1 MLRLALLLLLFP
13 IGASALES
21 PPATSTHTT
30 ATLVTEAD
38 TTAPNRPLRI
48 GLNLQIQPGWH
59 TYWQNPGDAGAP
71 PTIDITGATAGP
83 IAYPTPQMLK
93 DGPFT
98 SYAYTGHVLLPLTLA
113 PSPGPRHITAHA
125 TWLVCAQLCVPEEA
139 TFTLDIP
146 AGTGAPGAQASL
158 FADADANTPRPNPF
172 PVTLNADGTLSL
184 RAPNLTPRAA
194 LFIPAEPGLFD
205 QGAHQALA
213 TTASGLTLHLT
224 PVQKLAADK
233 PVAGVLQLTDQSGR
247 TEALA
252 IQATPSTAPHTLKLA
267 DALLLAFLGGL
278 ILNLMPCVLPVLA
291 IKAMALARLSGA
303 ARGHIRREAAYY
315 TAGVLAAFATIGALT
330 LAVGAAGGS
339 AGWGVQ
345 FQSAAFTAAMAWLML
360 GVALNFAG
368 VFEIGT
374 NVAGVGQG
382 LAQRGSFFTG
392 LLAVVVATPCTA
404 PFMAT
409 ALAAAVALP
418 PAEGMAIFLALG
430 LGLATPYALLAI
442 IPSVARLLPRPGA
455 WMARLQRVLALPM
468 LATAGWMAWV
478 VLQQAG
484 AVGLAATLLGAALLT
499 AAAIAWGRMQHGAPA
514 WRMPA
519 FGALAA
525 CALVLAF
532 IALRPQSAGA
542 MALAPGAEKFTPT
555 RLAELRARHR
565 PVLVDMSAAWC
576 ITCLVNE
583 RLALTPAR
591 VRDAMRKHD
600 VTYMVG
606 DWTRQDPAITAFL
619 AEYGRNGVP
628 LYVYFPADGSATV
641 LPQILTEAEILG
653 RIGA

>member
-1 MLRLALLLLLFP
+1 MT
-13 IGASALES
+13 
-21 PPATSTHTT
+21 PA
-30 ATLVTEAD
+30 
-38 TTAPNRPLRI
+38 P
-48 GLNLQIQPGWH
+48 
-59 TYWQNPGDAGAP
+59 P
-71 PTIDITGATAGP
+71 PTIEVTGAPTGP
-83 IAYPTPQMLK
+83 ITYPTPQILK

-98 SYAYTGHVLLPLTLA
+98 SYAYTDQILLPLTLT
-113 PSPGPRHITAHA
+113 PTKTPLNLTVHA

-139 TFTLDIP
+139 TFTLAIP
-146 AGTGAPGAQASL
+146 AGPGTPGPQAPL
-158 FADADANTPRPNPF
+158 FAEADANTPRPNPF
-172 PVTLNADGTLSL
+172 PVTLNATGTLSL
-184 RAPNLTPRAA
+184 RAAGLAPRAA
-194 LFIPAEPGLFD
+194 LFLPAEPGLFD
-205 QGAHQALA
+205 QGARQPL
-213 TTASGLTLHLT
+213 TTTPAGLTLQLK
-224 PVQKLAADK
+224 PLQNLPADK
-233 PVAGVLQLTDQSGR
+233 PIAGILQLTDQSGR
-247 TEALA
+247 TEALQ
-252 IQATPSTAPHTLKLA
+252 ITATATTTPPPTLKLT

-303 ARGHIRREAAYY
+303 ARAHVRQDAAMY

-330 LAVGAAGGS
+330 LAVGAAGGA
-339 AGWGVQ
+339 AGWGTQ

-430 LGLATPYALLAI
+430 LGLAAPYALLAAF
-442 IPSVARLLPRPGA
+442 PAMARLLPRPGA
-455 WMARLQRVLALPM
+455 WMERLKQFLAIPM
-468 LATAGWMAWV
+468 LATAAWMAWV

-484 AVGLAATLLGAALLT
+484 PTGLAATLLGAALI
-499 AAAIAWGRMQHGAPA
+499 AAAALAWGRMQRGAPS

-519 FGALAA
+519 LGALSA
-525 CALVLAF
+525 CALVLGF
-532 IALRPQSAGA
+532 IALRAPSAGA
-542 MALAPGAEKFTPT
+542 MALAPGAEKFTPA
-555 RLAELRARHR
+555 RLATLRADHR

-583 RLALTPAR
+583 RLALSPTR
-591 VRDAMRKHD
+591 VRRAMTQHG

-619 AEYGRNGVP
+619 SEYGRNGVP
-628 LYVYFPADGSATV
+628 LYVYFPADGPPAV